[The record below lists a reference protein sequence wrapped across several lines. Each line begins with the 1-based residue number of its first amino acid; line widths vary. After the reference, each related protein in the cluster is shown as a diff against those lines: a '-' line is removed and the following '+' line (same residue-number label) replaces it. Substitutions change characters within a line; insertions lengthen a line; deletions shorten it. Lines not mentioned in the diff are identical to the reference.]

1 MEAPLFHA
9 VLCPVG
15 VKPAEDNVEHVHVVS
30 ADMSS
35 ALKYTM
41 SHFPERSVV
50 SLNLAQSVYL
60 DGTLV
65 DFE

>member
-1 MEAPLFHA
+1 MEATLFHA

-15 VKPAEDNVEHVHVVS
+15 EKPAETNVEHVHVIS
-30 ADMSS
+30 ADISS
-35 ALKYTM
+35 ALSYVSKR
-41 SHFPERSVV
+41 FPERSLV
-50 SLNLAQSVYL
+50 SLSLAQPVYL